1 MQSFQPG
8 NRLLPGSNSVKAQR
22 NPNMGIDTLALLQTT
37 DYNRLAKN
45 MEKIRTKGNK
55 RMVSDAE
62 DQTKALQ
69 NNRQLFD
76 KKAQSVKQEMEQ
88 IQLQEELS

>member
-1 MQSFQPG
+1 
-8 NRLLPGSNSVKAQR
+8 
-22 NPNMGIDTLALLQTT
+22 
-37 DYNRLAKN
+37 

>member
-8 NRLLPGSNSVKAQR
+8 NRLLPMQNSVLARR
-22 NPNMGIDTLALLQTT
+22 NPNLALDTLALLQTT